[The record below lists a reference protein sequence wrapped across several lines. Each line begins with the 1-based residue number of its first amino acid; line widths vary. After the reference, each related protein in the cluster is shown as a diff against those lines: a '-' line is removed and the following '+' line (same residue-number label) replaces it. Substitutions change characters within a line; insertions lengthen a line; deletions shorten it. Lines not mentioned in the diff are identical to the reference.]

1 MSIRRIFVLA
11 AIAALAFLSTQGTH
25 AQQASAS
32 ATSVRAAARPT
43 VLAGQTASRSAP
55 ADGPTV
61 KRTVLL
67 QHDTSAPGFEAVLV
81 AVEIPVGGREGRH
94 FHSGTAMIHV
104 TDGAITLD
112 YEGKPTVRYKAGDS
126 FFVDAKAVHEGINKE
141 NVPAKAIATFI
152 NPKGQPVTT
161 QVAPATK

>member
-1 MSIRRIFVLA
+1 MMIRRVFVVA
-11 AIAALAFLSTQGTH
+11 AIAALAIVSAHVTH
-25 AQQASAS
+25 AQQA
-32 ATSVRAAARPT
+32 
-43 VLAGQTASRSAP
+43 
-55 ADGPTV
+55 PTV

-67 QHDTSAPGFEAVLV
+67 QHDTSAPGFEALLV

-161 QVAPATK
+161 QVAAATK

>member
-1 MSIRRIFVLA
+1 MMIRRVFVVA
-11 AIAALAFLSTQGTH
+11 AIAALAIVSAHVTH
-25 AQQASAS
+25 AQQA
-32 ATSVRAAARPT
+32 
-43 VLAGQTASRSAP
+43 
-55 ADGPTV
+55 PTV

-161 QVAPATK
+161 PVAAATK